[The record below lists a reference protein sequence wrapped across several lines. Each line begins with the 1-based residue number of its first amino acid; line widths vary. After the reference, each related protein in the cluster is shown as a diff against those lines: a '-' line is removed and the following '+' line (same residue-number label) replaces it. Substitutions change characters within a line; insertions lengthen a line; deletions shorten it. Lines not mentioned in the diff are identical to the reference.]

1 MRNKIKRGIFFVIG
15 MCLCIYPI
23 ISGYIESEKQK
34 SIIGT
39 YEQIIAREENLEEV
53 LRDAETYNETLNQTK
68 GALVGNLH
76 HTILSDK
83 NYRKQL
89 NINGNGIMGAIE
101 IPKIHV
107 DLPIWHGTE
116 EEVLSNGAGHLQGSS
131 LPVGGESTRCVLT
144 SHRGLPSSKLFT
156 RLDELKEGD
165 LFYIH
170 VCGEVFAYQVSNIEI
185 IEPDE
190 LEKLD
195 IIAGK
200 DMVSLVTCTP
210 YGINT
215 HRLVV
220 NGERVEYR
228 EKVYERIE
236 PKLLSFREMIF
247 FLLPFIFIGTALVKL
262 VIAGRRR
269 WKVDEKQEMCRVHDT
284 LRHGNIDC
292 GKRCKSKRRRNHTN
306 CIGKSRRRNTK

>member
-1 MRNKIKRGIFFVIG
+1 MKNKIKRGIFFVIG
-15 MCLCIYPI
+15 MSLCIYPI
-23 ISGYIESEKQK
+23 ISGCIESKKQK

-39 YEQIIAREENLEEV
+39 YEQIVAREENLEEV
-53 LRDAETYNETLNQTK
+53 LRDAEKYNEALNQTK
-68 GALVGNLH
+68 GAFVGDFH
-76 HTILSDK
+76 HTILSDE

-89 NINGNGIMGAIE
+89 NLNKNGIMGAVE

-131 LPVGGESTRCVLT
+131 LPVGGENTRCVLT

-156 RLDELKEGD
+156 RLDELEEGD

-170 VCGEVFAYQVSNIEI
+170 VCGEVFAYQVCTIEI

-190 LEKLD
+190 LEKLN

-247 FLLPFIFIGTALVKL
+247 FLLPVIFLGTVLVKL
-262 VIAGRRR
+262 VIARRRR
-269 WKVDEKQEMCRVHDT
+269 WKVYEKQEMRDIHDA
-284 LRHGNIDC
+284 LRHGDVDY
-292 GKRCKSKRRRNHTN
+292 GKRCKSKRRRKHTN
-306 CIGKSRRRNTK
+306 CIGESRERNKK

>member
-1 MRNKIKRGIFFVIG
+1 MIG
-15 MCLCIYPI
+15 MCLCIYPV
-23 ISGYIESEKQK
+23 ISGYMESEKQK

-39 YEQIIAREENLEEV
+39 YNQIVEREENPEEV

-68 GALVGNLH
+68 GALVGNFH
-76 HTILSDK
+76 HTILSDE

-89 NINGNGIMGAIE
+89 NLSENGIMGAIE

-170 VCGEVFAYQVSNIEI
+170 VCGEVLAYQVSTIEI

-190 LEKLD
+190 LDKLN
-195 IIAGK
+195 IIAGR
-200 DMVSLVTCTP
+200 DIVSLVTCTP

-269 WKVDEKQEMCRVHDT
+269 WKLYEKKEMRRVHGT
-284 LRHGNIDC
+284 LHHGNIDY

-306 CIGKSRRRNTK
+306 CIGESRRRNTK